1 MVVVV
6 FNPALVVDKADRE
19 DSVAAIKVVAD
30 MVANKVEAAMADKE
44 VTEALVLV
52 LLPLPVPMPKLE
64 DSKSSLIFCI
74 CFNFSTI
81 LNVSDNKN
89 GFFLQWKK
97 IGQPQRQPTGNI
109 VFFC

>member
-30 MVANKVEAAMADKE
+30 MAANKVEAAMADKE

-74 CFNFSTI
+74 FQPSSACRVIKTVFSY
-81 LNVSDNKN
+81 SGRK
-89 GFFLQWKK
+89 
-97 IGQPQRQPTGNI
+97 
-109 VFFC
+109 